1 LEQKVQFQL
10 HFILVWRADKQAGTC
25 PHLVAAAEK
34 IGMKVEKRRPYIRSL
49 TQLRQ
54 NQRPDKKAG
63 KSGKKS
69 GRPGNH
75 NNMDK
80 S

>member
-1 LEQKVQFQL
+1 
-10 HFILVWRADKQAGTC
+10 
-25 PHLVAAAEK
+25 
-34 IGMKVEKRRPYIRSL
+34 MKMEKRRPYIRSL
-49 TQLRQ
+49 TQFRQ